1 MTDVLFITPTTE
13 LKLSHE
19 SNGTICCTGYFCKF
33 NPTTAITEKYYDK
46 LVLNHT
52 SKILSRGLPL
62 GYQEKLLF
70 ITENKALFSLPPD
83 VISPIRGALC
93 AECLFSG
100 LTNFSTYTKI
110 AYIKQRRYAI
120 WRGLTSVR

>member
-1 MTDVLFITPTTE
+1 MTDALFITPTTE

-83 VISPIRGALC
+83 VIFPHQGGAL
-93 AECLFSG
+93 
-100 LTNFSTYTKI
+100 
-110 AYIKQRRYAI
+110 
-120 WRGLTSVR
+120 RGMPVFRLD

>member
-62 GYQEKLLF
+62 AIRRNCPSSKKTRRCSPYPLMSF
-70 ITENKALFSLPPD
+70 
-83 VISPIRGALC
+83 SPIRGALC